1 MATRSVRRGERAGPA
16 LCPARAPCGSAR
28 VGQRGGAAGGSSW
41 SSWAPPRERLTL
53 LVCSPALRSSP
64 PPPPLSLLASCLLH
78 HSLSP
83 PLLSCC
89 SPPHPQSRLVQV
101 LLLQC
106 QSRSPCGEPVGLD
119 GAEVKRRAPC
129 RTRTDLDGWRR
140 TCETKRERVKK
151 NIQRGRKHEQLLQCQ
166 RKQSSRIKSR

>member
-1 MATRSVRRGERAGPA
+1 MATRSVRRGERAGLA
-16 LCPARAPCGSAR
+16 LCPARALCGSAR
-28 VGQRGGAAGGSSW
+28 VGQHGGAAGGSSW

-53 LVCSPALRSSP
+53 LVCSP
-64 PPPPLSLLASCLLH
+64 PPPPLSSLASCLLH
-78 HSLSP
+78 RSLSP

-106 QSRSPCGEPVGLD
+106 QSRSLCGEPVGLD

-140 TCETKRERVKK
+140 TCETKKKRVKK
-151 NIQRGRKHEQLLQCQ
+151 NIQFRGIFFFTERQKA
-166 RKQSSRIKSR
+166 